1 MHRLCAVFNSQ
12 YLIYSSQHRWMRTI
26 KLIDRDYS
34 IPVVLIRKMK
44 PGEVNLPK
52 GTHLGC
58 VKAES
63 KLRKLRTF

>member
-1 MHRLCAVFNSQ
+1 
-12 YLIYSSQHRWMRTI
+12 MRTI

-58 VKAES
+58 GKAES